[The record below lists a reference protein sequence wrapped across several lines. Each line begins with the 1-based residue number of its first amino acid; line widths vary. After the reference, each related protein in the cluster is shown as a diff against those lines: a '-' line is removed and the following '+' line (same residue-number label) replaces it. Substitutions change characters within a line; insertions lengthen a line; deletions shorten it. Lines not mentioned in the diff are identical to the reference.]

1 MGTLPPL
8 AKRWTF
14 PEEREELAGCP
25 LPILPFRGTS
35 AGGPLVAALRQ
46 RNLRTAYKPESL
58 QRREKLQEAGPKS
71 QGWK

>member
-35 AGGPLVAALRQ
+35 VRGPLVAALRQ
-46 RNLRTAYKPESL
+46 RNLRTAYKPEFAKA
-58 QRREKLQEAGPKS
+58 RETARCWPQEPG
-71 QGWK
+71 